1 MGKLPVRLQL
11 IPCVRHIG
19 STQTSH
25 FSSLL
30 SATKTATFGRS
41 ISRNRTLTSHL
52 DMPRRDTS
60 ETLSFHSDP
69 FREQTAGQR
78 DLIFASHAQ
87 ALLKAKRY
95 FPAAQAFAQCSIPFE
110 DVALKF
116 LDANERDALRSY
128 LMLRL
133 EQTRK
138 SVCVDSFVFLVE
150 THNGSRI

>member
-1 MGKLPVRLQL
+1 MRKTYWVYTDQSLFELIVGNEDRDVWKINLQKENFDVALRYAKVRRHRNFVAL
-11 IPCVRHIG
+11 I
-19 STQTSH
+19 SD
-25 FSSLL
+25 L
-30 SATKTATFGRS
+30 FG
-41 ISRNRTLTSHL
+41 T
-52 DMPRRDTS
+52 
-60 ETLSFHSDP
+60 
-69 FREQTAGQR
+69 QTAGQR

-138 SVCVDSFVFLVE
+138 SVCVDSLVTLGE
-150 THNGSRI
+150 THT